1 MEDLEAQVRQEVE
14 QVVTVVSELTGLP
27 SWWSASLELV
37 EEAAYKALKSFS
49 CTIRVNRAVV
59 LTPNRWR
66 ALIHEALHS
75 VSAGLNFSDY
85 QRYRGWEEAVVEQTQ
100 RLLRPAVLARLGVA
114 VEDAVFRTEE
124 ERHQFNPYIDALE
137 TLRSL
142 LGGTDALQDREAFY
156 LKLLAV
162 PLGEGSQ
169 SLLQSGY
176 RLPFTQR
183 VTFVTGFSRANHNLT
198 RRLP

>member
-27 SWWSASLELV
+27 SWWSGSLELV

-49 CTIRVNRAVV
+49 CTIRVNRAVA

-85 QRYRGWEEAVVEQTQ
+85 QRYRGWEEAVVEQLQ
-100 RLLRPAVLARLGVA
+100 RLHRGQILGRLGVA
-114 VEDAVFRTEE
+114 HDEAVYQQEE
-124 ERHQFNPYIDALE
+124 AAHRFNVYIDALE
-137 TLRSL
+137 QLRS
-142 LGGTDALQDREAFY
+142 ALEIGETAPFY
-156 LKLLAV
+156 LDLLRA
-162 PLGEGSQ
+162 PLGDRS
-169 SLLQSGY
+169 SLALRRGY
-176 RLPFTQR
+176 QLPFEQR
-183 VTFVTGFSRANHNLT
+183 VGFVRRYSVVNSVLT
-198 RRLP
+198 QGVL